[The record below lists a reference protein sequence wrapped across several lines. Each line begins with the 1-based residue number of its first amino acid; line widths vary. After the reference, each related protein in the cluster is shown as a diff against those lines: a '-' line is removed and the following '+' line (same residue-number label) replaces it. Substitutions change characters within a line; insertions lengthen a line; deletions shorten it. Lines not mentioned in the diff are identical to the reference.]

1 MKGGNMRELNNSET
15 LTVTGGST
23 VTTIGIGLIVSSIMV
38 FLSGIANGFTNPGR
52 CNIEGS

>member
-1 MKGGNMRELNNSET
+1 MRELNNSET